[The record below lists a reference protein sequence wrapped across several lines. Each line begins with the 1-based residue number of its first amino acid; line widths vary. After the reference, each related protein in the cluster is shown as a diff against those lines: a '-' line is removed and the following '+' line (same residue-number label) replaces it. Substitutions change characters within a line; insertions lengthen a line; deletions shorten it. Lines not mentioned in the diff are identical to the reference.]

1 VQGKANFIV
10 ASELS
15 LHLQFDSQRFLKFQK
30 FCILFNVFSYWV
42 CIEYLPAN
50 VKQPTI
56 NQSINL
62 LHISNWIL
70 KKYWNYSS

>member
-30 FCILFNVFSYWV
+30 FCILFNVFSYV
-42 CIEYLPAN
+42 EYALN
-50 VKQPTI
+50 ICRQTL
-56 NQSINL
+56 NNQQSINQ
-62 LHISNWIL
+62 
-70 KKYWNYSS
+70 